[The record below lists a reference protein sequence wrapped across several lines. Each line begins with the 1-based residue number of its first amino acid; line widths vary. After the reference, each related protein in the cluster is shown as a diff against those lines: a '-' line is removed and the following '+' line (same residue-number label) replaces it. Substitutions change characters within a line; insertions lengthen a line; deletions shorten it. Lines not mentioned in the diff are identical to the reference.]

1 MLQPGAFT
9 KPEAW
14 SPEPSCMSIDVRPVR
29 SRADLRD
36 FVRLP
41 WQIYRGDRDWVPP
54 LVSDVEQAV
63 DFAALGRAAGTHEVF
78 VARRAGRAV
87 GRIYAAFDPV
97 LNKQKRQNAGHLS
110 LFESVNDVDAARAL
124 FDRALAW
131 LKERGVRLVRGP
143 VCPSGPAIDEHKGVL
158 LDGFDGP
165 PIVLTS
171 YNPPYYPRLFE
182 QSGFEKDA
190 DVFAYHLDAARLFA
204 KDPARAVRY
213 AERRYGFRTDPMN
226 TREVEA
232 EVRAIK
238 HVLDLAVPAE
248 WVDMVPPSLEE
259 VREMATRLVPLVD
272 PDLTA
277 IVRAGDEPV
286 GFGLAIPDYN
296 QVLIHLNGR
305 ITPLGALK
313 YLWYKRRISRVRVFI
328 MFVVPAFRQKGVAHA
343 IYYRIFDRGTAKGYT
358 QGEAS
363 TIGETNRQMRTDI
376 EKMGGEKYRTYRVYG
391 KTL

>member
-1 MLQPGAFT
+1 
-9 KPEAW
+9 
-14 SPEPSCMSIDVRPVR
+14 MSIDVRPVR